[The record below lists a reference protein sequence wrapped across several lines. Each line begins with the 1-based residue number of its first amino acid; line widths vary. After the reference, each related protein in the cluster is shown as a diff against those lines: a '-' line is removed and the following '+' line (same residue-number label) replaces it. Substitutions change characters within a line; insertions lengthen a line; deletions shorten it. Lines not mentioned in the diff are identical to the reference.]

1 MKTNRYSKNDYS
13 EHAQSLPAIMPKEEL
28 TMSLLRFE
36 KKYCKRL
43 NSQYKQLVNL
53 YEEINSNASI
63 SLEKRDITKA
73 ILLRMKAYYD
83 TQNKIKKFLNKRYL
97 SAASDFFVEA
107 IAFYLKLVFDKKGI
121 NLDVHSE
128 RQIRKKRGSI
138 RPDISVWNDDD
149 VVAIIECKTQL
160 GWNRDK
166 WEEDFKKRESKLK
179 EEFHNAKA
187 FLVVMTSENWSG
199 FPDDNKKVGE
209 QYFTLSSIWPTNITE
224 DKINNFIMNPIEDL
238 FKKIESSTTAYNSG

>member
-1 MKTNRYSKNDYS
+1 
-13 EHAQSLPAIMPKEEL
+13 
-28 TMSLLRFE
+28 MSLLKFE
-36 KKYCKRL
+36 KKYWESLDNQR
-43 NSQYKQLVNL
+43 KQLVSL
-53 YEEINSNASI
+53 YEKIKSNVSI
-63 SLEKRDITKA
+63 SLEERDITKA

-83 TQNKIKKFLNKRYL
+83 TQNKIKEFLNKRYL

-107 IAFYLKLVFDKKGI
+107 IAFYLKLIFDKEEI
-121 NLDVHSE
+121 DFEVHSE
-128 RQIRKKRGSI
+128 RQIVPRRRAI
-138 RPDISVWNDDD
+138 RPDISVWKNDK

-179 EEFHNAKA
+179 DEFPNAKA

-209 QYFTLSSIWPTNITE
+209 QYFTLSSTWPTDISD
-224 DKINNFIMNPIEDL
+224 DKIDSVIMNPIEGL
-238 FKKIESSTTAYNSG
+238 FKKIISGTTAHNSG

>member
-1 MKTNRYSKNDYS
+1 
-13 EHAQSLPAIMPKEEL
+13 
-28 TMSLLRFE
+28 MSLLKFE
-36 KKYCKRL
+36 KKYWESLDNQR
-43 NSQYKQLVNL
+43 KQLVSL
-53 YEEINSNASI
+53 YEKIKSNVSI
-63 SLEKRDITKA
+63 SLEERDITKA

-83 TQNKIKKFLNKRYL
+83 TQNKIKEFLNKRYL

-107 IAFYLKLVFDKKGI
+107 IAFYLKLIFDKEEI
-121 NLDVHSE
+121 DFEVHSE
-128 RQIRKKRGSI
+128 RQIVPRRRAI
-138 RPDISVWNDDD
+138 RPDISVWKNDK

-179 EEFHNAKA
+179 DEFPNAKA

-209 QYFTLSSIWPTNITE
+209 QYFTLYSAWPINISD
-224 DKINNFIMNPIEDL
+224 DKIDSVIMNPIEGL
-238 FKKIESSTTAYNSG
+238 FKKIISGTTAHNSG

>member
-1 MKTNRYSKNDYS
+1 
-13 EHAQSLPAIMPKEEL
+13 
-28 TMSLLRFE
+28 MSLLELE
-36 KKYCKRL
+36 KKYWESLDNQR
-43 NSQYKQLVNL
+43 KQLVSL
-53 YEEINSNASI
+53 YEKIKSNVSI
-63 SLEKRDITKA
+63 SLEERDITKA

-83 TQNKIKKFLNKRYL
+83 TQNKIKEFLNKRYL

-107 IAFYLKLVFDKKGI
+107 IAFYLKLIFDKEGI
-121 NLDVHSE
+121 DFEVHSE
-128 RQIRKKRGSI
+128 RQIVPRRGAI
-138 RPDISVWNDDD
+138 RPDISVWKNDK

-179 EEFHNAKA
+179 DEFPNAKA

-209 QYFTLSSIWPTNITE
+209 QYFTLSSTWPTNISN
-224 DKINNFIMNPIEDL
+224 DKIDSVIMNPIEGL
-238 FKKIESSTTAYNSG
+238 FNKIISGTTAHNSG